1 MKSSAQKF
9 LEKIEVYYANIYNLL
24 NAYKQAQDSNNLNEQ
39 ITVILKDPDTN
50 ESKTV
55 VINSFAKLQQELTR
69 LDNNFKALIN
79 ADGYSYILNN
89 DGSLSQY
96 TRTTFMNAQIIN
108 NFEVNSD
115 DIKVDQ
121 KSTIDNLMY
130 PIVKLPISIDKNI
143 ISNSIFCRTFEITY
157 GFENLQE
164 LASYPNPKQ
173 LDLEYLFNTGKLQY
187 RELTRELE
195 IEKTQIQYFGKF
207 NIESVELVKGS
218 TDNQYI
224 CVLDTINYTALNV
237 IGNSIRLKTGDL
249 LCQDN
254 GTTKYS
260 VSNIDIFTNTVTLT
274 RVAGV
279 DSPKV
284 GIEQL
289 YYNEVVVHDDKI
301 VQIPIKPNQ
310 KLVVFLSTINDLNI
324 SYPTPGIIID
334 TEDFKVSYKDD
345 TYTIDEFF
353 SKFVTNFSEYLLHLM
368 QEVTIPY
375 SLGVKPAKPEIT
387 YDNFKVVQ
395 INTHVTDAKTQ
406 QIINSLNKQKQSIQN
421 DINLKTQQIQNQENE
436 LNSKKFNSV
445 EEKEYIIKSISS
457 KRNDLIVLKQNL
469 LNVTREIDT
478 NAINFGVKNQTP
490 KYRIL
495 GIWEIQDNIYSPT
508 TGKQNIIKY
517 DIEYR
522 YLSPNLDTTE
532 ATSFKTIQNG
542 QEKTVTFS
550 SWNRLESK
558 TRNKVMNL
566 AGSLVWEEITNDNI
580 NEIGINQLS
589 IPINSSESVEIR
601 IRAISEAGYPVSPL
615 KSEYSNIIRINF
627 PESLTQNNVYNVVEQ
642 NEIDLQNA
650 EFINI
655 LNTENLLE
663 HVADRI
669 VEAEK
674 TFQHQARNITSGQY
688 TPEQKNIP
696 LDVCLTGI
704 LNRIS
709 TLENLGKVENVTI
722 SFIDFNNEQY
732 TVLNGST
739 IESFAGNYSDTFD
752 ILDKTNWGG
761 IIRKKG
767 YIKIKNTN
775 VAPIELKTK
784 IPGNLPFDQQED
796 YIDVPVKF
804 NIIGQNSQDTFS
816 QTNRQIVY
824 FRNKDLNGFGQMES
838 KLIENTEGAE
848 INTNILPQFQHT
860 GVNDAQK
867 NIVYRNGNKIEICK
881 LNESDYNDKI
891 AVFTTEHP
899 DYISGGSK
907 YTDLNTKFD
916 NQKTHWYIHS
926 QQLQLG
932 NRKAPL
938 GLGFDEHDRFGVG
951 YYTCGAYLY
960 PALQSVNSIQVQGNS
975 TESTLVIPG
984 ETELLI
990 PVIFEYR
997 MIDRLGKID
1006 GLKTFD
1012 LTTQLEYTKKI
1023 GIDMLLNNQEFRF
1036 DVNVRARLR
1045 SRISA
1050 QDTANLGTVI
1060 NSYRDNE
1067 SPEILN

>member
-1 MKSSAQKF
+1 MKSSAQIF
-9 LEKIEVYYANIYNLL
+9 LEKIEIYYGNIYNLL
-24 NAYKQAQDSNNLNEQ
+24 TAYKQAQDSNNLNDA
-39 ITVILKDPDTN
+39 INVVLKSPDTG

-55 VINSFAKLQQELTR
+55 TINSFAKIQQELTR
-69 LDNNFKALIN
+69 LDNNFQALLN
-79 ADGYSYILNN
+79 TDGYSYILNG

-96 TRTTFMNAQIIN
+96 LKTTYMNAQIIN
-108 NFEVNSD
+108 NVS
-115 DIKVDQ
+115 VDADNIVVDK

-130 PIVKLPISIDKNI
+130 PIVKLPISINSDI
-143 ISNSIFCRTFEITY
+143 ISNKIFCKTFEITY
-157 GFENLQE
+157 GFENLSE
-164 LASYPNPKQ
+164 LENYPNLKQ
-173 LDLEYLFNTGKLQY
+173 LELEYLYNNGKLQY
-187 RELTRELE
+187 REVTRELE
-195 IEKTQIQYFGKF
+195 VEKTQVQYHGSF
-207 NIESVELVKGS
+207 NIEQVEVVKNS
-218 TDNQYI
+218 NSNQYV
-224 CVLDTINYTALNV
+224 CVLNQINYTALNV
-237 IGNSIRLKTGDL
+237 IGDSIRLKSGDI
-249 LCQDN
+249 LCQNN

-274 RVAGV
+274 RIAGV

-284 GIEQL
+284 GVSQL
-289 YYNEVVVHDDKI
+289 YYNEVITQDDKI

-310 KLVVFLSTINDLNI
+310 KLVVFLSSVNNLNI
-324 SYPTPGIIID
+324 SYPSTGIIID
-334 TEDFKVSYKDD
+334 TENFKVTYQDD

-353 SKFVTNFSEYLLHLM
+353 SKYVTNFSEYLLHMM
-368 QEVTIPY
+368 QEVTIPH
-375 SLGVKPAKPEIT
+375 SLGIQPRKPNIT
-387 YDNFKVVQ
+387 QNNFKVVQ
-395 INTHVTDAKTQ
+395 INTHVTDTKTQ

-421 DINLKTQQIQNQENE
+421 DINLKNNQIQSQENE

-478 NAINFGVKNQTP
+478 NAINFGVKNQSP

-495 GIWEIQDNIYSPT
+495 GIWEIQDDIYSPT

-558 TRNKVMNL
+558 TRNKVKNL

-601 IRAISEAGYPVSPL
+601 IRAISEAGYPVSPI

-627 PESLTQNNVYNVVEQ
+627 PEALTMNNIYNVVEQ

-663 HVADRI
+663 HVSDRI

-696 LDVCLTGI
+696 LDVCITGI
-704 LNRIS
+704 INRIS

-732 TVLNGST
+732 TILNGST
-739 IESFAGNYSDTFD
+739 IESFAGNYTDTFD

-775 VAPIELKTK
+775 VAPIELKTL
-784 IPGNLPFDQQED
+784 IPGNLAFPEQVE

-804 NIIGQNSQDTFS
+804 NVIGNNGFDSFS
-816 QTNRQIVY
+816 QTNRQILY
-824 FRNKDLNGFGQMES
+824 FRNRDLNGFGQEES
-838 KLIENTEGAE
+838 MLVQIAEGAE
-848 INTNILPQFQHT
+848 IKTEIAPEFQMT
-860 GVNDAQK
+860 GVNDNQK
-867 NIVYRNGNKIEICK
+867 NIVFRKGNSIQICK
-881 LNESDYNDKI
+881 LNETDYDPNI

-899 DYISGGSK
+899 DFLSGGA
-907 YTDLNTKFD
+907 YQDLNTKFD

-926 QQLQLG
+926 NQLQLG

-938 GLGFDEHDRFGVG
+938 GLGFDENDRFGVG
-951 YYTCGAYLY
+951 YYTCGSFLY
-960 PALQSVNSIQVQGNS
+960 PALQSISSVQVQGNS
-975 TESTLVIPG
+975 TDGTLVIPG

-990 PVIFEYR
+990 PIIFEYR
-997 MIDRLGKID
+997 MIDRLGKIN
-1006 GLKTFD
+1006 GLKQFD
-1012 LTTQLEYTKKI
+1012 LTNQLEYSKKL
-1023 GIDMLLNNQEFRF
+1023 GIDMLLNNQKFRF